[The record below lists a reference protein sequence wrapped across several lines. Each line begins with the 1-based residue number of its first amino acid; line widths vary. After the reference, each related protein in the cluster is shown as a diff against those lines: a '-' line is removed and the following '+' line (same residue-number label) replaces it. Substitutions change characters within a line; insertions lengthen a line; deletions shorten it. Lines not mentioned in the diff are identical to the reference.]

1 MKKILILSHTRAF
14 SDFKI
19 GSHHYANKLAD
30 LGFQVSYSG
39 VPETIFHKLLKKEI
53 RGPYKLDANVKNTQL
68 RTLFPITLPSSIFT
82 ETLNCR
88 LLPFYK
94 GNSKILDEYYDVI
107 ICDYPYFYPLIKHLK
122 YFSLIYRPT
131 DDYLAMG
138 GDKVRAYESRIC
150 IEATKI
156 VPTSEVVSNV
166 IINRYSISKNRIET
180 ITNGFDA
187 DKFFIKNNSKDRKGA
202 VYIGS
207 LDDRFDFDA
216 LKILAQKNKQ
226 EIFDI
231 FGPINKSAQQ
241 RVDELKS
248 FNNIK
253 FHGSVNYDDTNN
265 VLNNYKV
272 GLLLLKND
280 PSNKGRSPMKLWEY
294 IACGLNVLYSNID
307 NIAHVKNTYQY
318 SNGSDI
324 LVVFNKAIDTPC
336 SILDTHDS
344 LKINSWEHKVKL
356 LTDFFPE

>member
-1 MKKILILSHTRAF
+1 LKKILILSHTRAF

-53 RGPYKLDANVKNTQL
+53 RGPYMLDANVQNTQL
-68 RTLFPITLPSSIFT
+68 RTFFPITIPSSIFT

-88 LLPFYK
+88 LLPYYK
-94 GNSKILDEYYDVI
+94 GNSIILDEYYDVI

-138 GDKVRAYESRIC
+138 GEKVRAYESRIC
-150 IEATKI
+150 IDATKI
-156 VPTSEVVSNV
+156 VPTSDVVSNA
-166 IINRYSISKNRIET
+166 ITNRYSVPKKRIDV
-180 ITNGFDA
+180 IANGFDA
-187 DKFFIKNNSKDRKGA
+187 DKFFIKNNIKDRKGA

-216 LKILAQKNKQ
+216 LKILAKNNKQ
-226 EIFDI
+226 QIFDI

-241 RVDELKS
+241 RVDELKI
-248 FNNIK
+248 FNNVK
-253 FHGSVNYDDTNN
+253 FHGSVDYDDTNN

-318 SNGSDI
+318 NNESDI
-324 LVVFNKAIDTPC
+324 SAVFNEAIVTPF
-336 SILDTHDS
+336 SRLDTNDS
-344 LKINSWEHKVKL
+344 LKTNSWEYKVKL
-356 LTDFFPE
+356 LTSYFPE

>member
-39 VPETIFHKLLKKEI
+39 VPETIFHKILKKEI
-53 RGPYKLDANVKNTQL
+53 KGPYKLAENVKNTQL

-82 ETLNCR
+82 EILNCR
-88 LLPFYK
+88 LLPLYK
-94 GNSKILDEYYDVI
+94 GNSIILDEYYDVI
-107 ICDYPYFYPLIKHLK
+107 ICDYPYFYPLIKQLK
-122 YFSLIYRPT
+122 YYSLIYRPT

-138 GDKVRAYESRIC
+138 GEKVTAYESKIC
-150 IEATKI
+150 VDAIKI
-156 VPTSEVVSNV
+156 LPTSEVVSNV
-166 IINRYSISKNRIET
+166 IIDRYSIPKHKIDT
-180 ITNGFDA
+180 IANGFDA
-187 DKFFIKNNSKDRKGA
+187 DKFFIKNSNNDRKGA

-216 LKILAQKNKQ
+216 LKILAKNNKE

-231 FGPINKSAQQ
+231 FGPINKNAQQ
-241 RVDELKS
+241 RVDELKI

-253 FHGSVNYDDTNN
+253 FHGSVDYDDTNN
-265 VLNNYKV
+265 LLNNYKV

-307 NIAHVKNTYQY
+307 NIDHVKNTYQY
-318 SNGSDI
+318 NNESDI
-324 LVVFNKAIDTPC
+324 SVVFNKAIDTPC
-336 SILDTHDS
+336 SILDINDG
-344 LKINSWEHKVKL
+344 LKINSWEYKAKL
-356 LTDFFPE
+356 LTAYFPE